1 MQTTYLKADDA
12 SALYAALI
20 GAGLGHM
27 SYPQDDPD
35 NVTPEGADDD
45 WRPSGRAEYVGPDSV
60 YLIGAMSRVTG
71 EGEDGTVTVEAIN
84 GYHANVYGDLPA
96 DALAALDAIRVY
108 PVTPSYGLALPAV
121 SLDQRRAAALRSV
134 VQFCEGLTA
143 PIIGAFPSAETLGWG
158 TKAAAAAAM
167 LSGDATAEQT
177 TLIGVEANVAGDD
190 PAALATVIDAK
201 SRAYQ
206 MLIAMLTGTRR
217 KAEQAIATSD
227 EPEATAAAIIAA
239 ASAQLAATQEGA

>member
-1 MQTTYLKADDA
+1 MTTIYLKAA
-12 SALYAALI
+12 NQSVLVAALVA
-20 GAGLGHM
+20 AGLGYLD
-27 SYPQDDPD
+27 YPQDDPETD
-35 NVTPEGADDD
+35 AKEGEATFVPLGQIDM
-45 WRPSGRAEYVGPDSV
+45 
-60 YLIGAMSRVTG
+60 IGVMLRTTG
-71 EGEDGTVTVEAIN
+71 EETPPEVID

-143 PIIGAFPSAETLGWG
+143 PIIGAFPAAETLGWG
-158 TKAAAAAAM
+158 TKAAAAAAV
-167 LSGDATAEQT
+167 LAGDATAEQT
-177 TLIGVEANVAGDD
+177 TLIGVEATVAGDD

-217 KAEQAIATSD
+217 KAEQAIAASD

-239 ASAQLAATQEGA
+239 ASAQLAAQEGA